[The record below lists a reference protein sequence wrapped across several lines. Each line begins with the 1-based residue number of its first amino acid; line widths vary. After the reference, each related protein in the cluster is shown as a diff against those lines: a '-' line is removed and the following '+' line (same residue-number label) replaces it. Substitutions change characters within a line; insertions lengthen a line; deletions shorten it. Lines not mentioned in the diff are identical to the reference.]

1 MSVETVS
8 LIEVQNDVRILRLAL
23 EALQTKIS
31 LLLSRQQEAVTE
43 TRPMCLTDLEGIW
56 GGVDLSYEEIKA
68 AEYKI
73 PEDVIRET

>member
-8 LIEVQNDVRILRLAL
+8 LFEIQNDARFLHLAL
-23 EALQTKIS
+23 EALQAKIS

-43 TRPMCLTDLEGIW
+43 TRPMCLTDLKGIW
-56 GGVDLSYEEIKA
+56 AGVNFSYEDIKA

-73 PEDVIRET
+73 PEDLL

>member
-1 MSVETVS
+1 MDVETLS
-8 LIEVQNDVRILRLAL
+8 LIEVQNDLRLLRLAL
-23 EALQTKIS
+23 DTLQAKMD

-56 GGVDLSYEEIKA
+56 EGVNFSYEDIKA

-73 PEDVIRET
+73 PEDLL